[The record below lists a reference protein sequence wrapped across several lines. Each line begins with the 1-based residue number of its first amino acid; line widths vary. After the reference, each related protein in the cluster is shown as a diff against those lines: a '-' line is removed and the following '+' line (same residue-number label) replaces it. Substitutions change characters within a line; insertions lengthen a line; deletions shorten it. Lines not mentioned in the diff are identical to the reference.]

1 MSPPGSLFISSPFEG
16 SLIETGDLF
25 NLEKTMI
32 RVLQKDQ
39 EYEVE
44 KLKYKRVAGH
54 APEDQ
59 SQIPTSSW

>member
-1 MSPPGSLFISSPFEG
+1 M
-16 SLIETGDLF
+16 GDLF

-32 RVLQKDQ
+32 WVLQKDQ

-44 KLKYKRVAGH
+44 KLKYKRVEGH

-59 SQIPTSSW
+59 SQIPTSIW

>member
-1 MSPPGSLFISSPFEG
+1 
-16 SLIETGDLF
+16 
-25 NLEKTMI
+25 MI

>member
-1 MSPPGSLFISSPFEG
+1 M
-16 SLIETGDLF
+16 GDLF

-44 KLKYKRVAGH
+44 KLKYKRAAGH

-59 SQIPTSSW
+59 SQISTSSW

>member
-44 KLKYKRVAGH
+44 KLKYKRAAGH